1 MVSRTETKVEIR
13 GKIHSTPPSRRLD
26 STLRL
31 LPALCLLLVTAAPL
45 APSLEAQSVS
55 VNNAE
60 ATSATKTQAKKS
72 GGSKST
78 ATKRRRSRGRWYTE
92 RSYANSPA
100 GDFTAGEDPLV
111 RRAAVEALGKFNG
124 SVVVVDARSGRILTA
139 VNQKLALAS
148 GYTPCSTIKLVVG
161 LAALNEGIVRPRQKV
176 WFDGY
181 WFMTMVNGLAISNNV
196 YFEHLG
202 KKLGFDR
209 FKRYANQYGFGE
221 KAGLG
226 IPGEQLGEF
235 PKEEIRSGVERMSS
249 FGEGIRATPLQMAA
263 FIAALANGGT
273 LYYLQAPRGPNEAA
287 ALEPRVKRRVPG
299 ARWLPEIHEGMLE
312 AVKRGTGRKARSAKR
327 VLYGKTGTC
336 SQYHRPGR
344 TQLGWFAC
352 FNEVNQDQEKQLAVV
367 VMLRGGPMM
376 YGPRAAE
383 IAGNIYQSLDESRYF
398 TSSPSPAELVSL
410 GPADCCAP

>member
-1 MVSRTETKVEIR
+1 M
-13 GKIHSTPPSRRLD
+13 
-26 STLRL
+26 RL
-31 LPALCLLLVTAAPL
+31 LPALCLALLTAAPL
-45 APSLEAQSVS
+45 APLVEAQSSSGKKAVS
-55 VNNAE
+55 
-60 ATSATKTQAKKS
+60 SAPAAKKS

-78 ATKRRRSRGRWYTE
+78 GTKRRRSRGSWYIE
-92 RSYANSPA
+92 RTYANSTA
-100 GDFTAGEDPLV
+100 GDFTAGEDALV

-124 SVVVVDARSGRILTA
+124 SVVVVDASSGRILTM
-139 VNQKLALAS
+139 VNQKLALSS
-148 GYTPCSTIKLVVG
+148 GYIPCSTIKLVVG

-202 KKLGFDR
+202 RRLGFDCLQ
-209 FKRYANQYGFGE
+209 RYAKQYGFGE

-226 IPGEQLGEF
+226 IPGEQLGKF
-235 PKEEIRSGVERMSS
+235 PEEEIPSGVERMSS
-249 FGEGIRATPLQMAA
+249 FGEGIAATPLQMAA
-263 FIAALANGGT
+263 FVAALANGGT
-273 LYYLQAPRGPNEAA
+273 LYYLQAPRAPGEAA
-287 ALEPRVKRRVPG
+287 ALEPRIKRRLPG
-299 ARWLPEIHEGMLE
+299 PRWLSEVRSGMLE
-312 AVKRGTGRKARSAKR
+312 AVKRGTGRKARSGKR

-352 FNEVNQDQEKQLAVV
+352 FNEVTEDREKQLAVV

-383 IAGNIYQSLDESRYF
+383 IAGNIYQALDERDYF
-398 TSSPSPAELVSL
+398 TSITAATEVVSL
-410 GPADCCAP
+410 AARGASPTARE